1 MHELETTGLRASLI
15 ESLSDRA
22 QRAPGSGISEI
33 VSHARLREGLIPLWV
48 GEGDLPTPDF
58 IRDAG
63 MAALRAGET
72 FYTWQRG
79 IPELRQAL
87 ARYHERQFGKDFA
100 AEDFLVTGSGMQA
113 IQLTLQ
119 AVAGPNDEVIYFTPA
134 WPNFAATAELAGA
147 VPVPVILCFDANG
160 WSLDPE
166 RLRDALSSRTR
177 AIFVNSPANPTG
189 WSADLQT
196 LSAIRDFARRHGLWI
211 IADEIYSRFFYSATR
226 APSFLDIADADERI
240 IFVNSFSKNWA
251 MTGWRVGW
259 IKAHHSLAQVFE
271 NLIQYSTS
279 GVAQF
284 MQKAAA
290 AALDHGDAFV
300 DMQVERARAA
310 RGIICE
316 RLSATGRVKLSPPP
330 GAFYLYFEVDGIAD
344 ARAAAKDIVEQTGVG
359 LAPGTAFGPGG
370 ASGFRL
376 CFNRRLDD
384 IETAAE
390 RLAAWIGK

>member
-1 MHELETTGLRASLI
+1 MHASLL

-22 QRAPGSGISEI
+22 QRAPSSGISEI
-33 VSHARLREGLIPLWV
+33 VSHARLKERLIPLWV

-87 ARYHERQFGKDFA
+87 AQYHERHFGRPFA
-100 AEDFLVTGSGMQA
+100 ADDFLVTGSGMQS
-113 IQLTLQ
+113 IQLAVQ
-119 AVAGPNDEVIYFTPA
+119 AVAGNGDEILYFTPA
-134 WPNFAATAELAGA
+134 WPNFAAAAKIAGA
-147 VPVPVILCFDANG
+147 GPVPVILDFGDKG

-166 RLRDALSSRTR
+166 KLRAAFTARTK

-189 WSADLQT
+189 WTADLQT
-196 LSAIRDFARRHGLWI
+196 LVAIRDFASANGFWI
-211 IADEIYSRFFYSATR
+211 IADEIYSRFFYAARR
-226 APSFLDIADADERI
+226 APSFMDIVDENERI

-251 MTGWRVGW
+251 MTGWRIGW
-259 IKAHHSLAQVFE
+259 IKAHPALAQVFE
-271 NLIQYSTS
+271 NLIQFSTS

-284 MQKAAA
+284 MQKGAV
-290 AALDHGDAFV
+290 AALDQGDSFV
-300 DMQVERARAA
+300 DMQAARARAA
-310 RGIICE
+310 RDVICS
-316 RLSATGRVKLSPPP
+316 RLAATGRVKLSPPP
-330 GAFYLYFEVDGIAD
+330 GAFYLFFEVDGIRD
-344 ARAAAKDIVEQTGVG
+344 TRAAAKEIADNIGVG

-376 CFNRRLDD
+376 CFNRSLDD
-384 IETAAE
+384 IEAAAE
-390 RLAAWIGK
+390 RLAGWIGR